1 VQQVARQ
8 VVHVW
13 TSRCYAPE
21 DSNIQITRSII
32 I

>member
-13 TSRCYAPE
+13 TSRHHAPE
-21 DSNIQITRSII
+21 DSNIQIMRSII
-32 I
+32 V